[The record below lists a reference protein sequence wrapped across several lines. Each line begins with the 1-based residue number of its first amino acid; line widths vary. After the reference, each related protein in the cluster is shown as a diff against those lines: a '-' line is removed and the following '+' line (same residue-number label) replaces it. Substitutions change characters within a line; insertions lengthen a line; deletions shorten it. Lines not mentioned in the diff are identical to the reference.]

1 MLSAREKAGR
11 EREKVREKEGCERE
25 TSIGPQPETEPAN

>member
-11 EREKVREKEGCERE
+11 EREKVREKEGCETE